1 MNWLKRLKRVSSW
14 TAQEWRLFGEAWAAL
29 LAARFAIRRWQMGD
43 VLEHLQGVA
52 RSHDQ
57 REVLHEPIVRAVQRA
72 THLHIV
78 PMLCLPQSVAISW
91 MLARRG
97 IACEFVIGARP
108 KEGQLDAHAW
118 VEREGVPINSPLD
131 SAQRHPVFLREPIL
145 ASS

>member
-1 MNWLKRLKRVSSW
+1 MNWLKRLKRASSW
-14 TAQEWRLFGEAWAAL
+14 TVQEWLLFAEAWAAL
-29 LAARFAIRRWQMGD
+29 LAARFAIRRWQMGPI
-43 VLEHLQGVA
+43 LEHLQGVA
-52 RSHDQ
+52 RSH
-57 REVLHEPIVRAVQRA
+57 RERVVLHEPIVRAVQRA

-145 ASS
+145 ASN